1 MSIQNRVDDNVTDWL
16 IQPSQGSFAGQLA
29 ALWRH
34 KNVSAAL
41 ARQVI
46 ADVAE
51 RKLLGIPWILVQ
63 PLVLALPTVF
73 VLGKVFNVSVAPL
86 PLAMFIVSGLAVWT
100 FVRRG
105 VQLLTRS
112 LNAHRNLIRRLY
124 VPPFLLLC
132 ASLSP
137 AIVQFLVVVAIL
149 AALAVYYGPIVGTFY
164 IPFGWHLSAIVPAL
178 LLIVLLVIAVGC
190 FTCILYNLRQDTKL
204 VLRYALGGWML
215 VTPILYPPEIIPESH
230 RWLLYLNPLTPLVEL
245 FRFAVLGYGTI
256 NIASICL
263 AGGVILVMLVIG
275 ATIFTKM
282 QNRLF
287 DHI

>member
-1 MSIQNRVDDNVTDWL
+1 MGSPITSPFGLSSR
-16 IQPSQGSFAGQLA
+16 SQGSFVGQLA

-41 ARQVI
+41 ARQVF

-63 PLVLALPTVF
+63 PLVLAWPAVF
-73 VLGKVFNVSVAPL
+73 ILGKVFNVSVAPL
-86 PLAMFIVSGLAVWT
+86 PLAMFIVSGLAVWI

-112 LNAHRNLIRRLY
+112 LNAHRGLIRRLY
-124 VPPFLLLC
+124 IPPLLLLC

-137 AIVQFLVVVAIL
+137 AIVQFLVVFAIL
-149 AALAVYYGPIVGTFY
+149 AVLAIYYGPIIGTFY
-164 IPFGWHLSAIVPAL
+164 IPFGWHLLGIVPAL

-190 FTCILYNLRQDTKL
+190 FTCILFNLRQDTRL
-204 VLRYALGGWML
+204 VLRYALSGWML
-215 VTPILYPPEIIPESH
+215 VTPIIYPPEIIPESH

-256 NIASICL
+256 HIASLCL
-263 AGGVILVMLVIG
+263 AGAVILVMLVIG

>member
-1 MSIQNRVDDNVTDWL
+1 MSIQDIAEDNVVWL
-16 IQPSQGSFAGQLA
+16 IRPSQGTFFGQLA

-34 KNVSAAL
+34 KNVSVAL

-46 ADVAE
+46 ANDSE
-51 RKLLGIPWILVQ
+51 RTLMGIPWILIQ
-63 PLVLALPTVF
+63 PLVFVLPAVF

-86 PLAMFIVSGLAVWT
+86 PLPMFIVSGFAAWI

-112 LNAHRNLIRRLY
+112 LNLHRSLIRRLY
-124 VPPFLLLC
+124 IPPFLLLC

-137 AIVQFLVVVAIL
+137 AIVQFLVLVAIL
-149 AALAVYYGPIVGTFY
+149 AALAIFYGPIVGTFY
-164 IPFGWHLSAIVPAL
+164 IPFGWHLFGIVPAL
-178 LLIVLLVIAVGC
+178 LLLVLLVIAVGC
-190 FTCILYNLRQDTKL
+190 FTCILFNLRQDTRL
-204 VLRYALGGWML
+204 VLRYVLSGWML
-215 VTPILYPPEIIPESH
+215 ITPIIYPPEIIPESH

-245 FRFAVLGYGTI
+245 FRYTLLGYGTI
-256 NIASICL
+256 NTASLCL
-263 AGGVILVMLVIG
+263 AVMVILVMLVTG

>member
-1 MSIQNRVDDNVTDWL
+1 MNIQDRSADNVAIWL

-34 KNVSAAL
+34 KNVSVAL

-46 ADVAE
+46 ADGAE
-51 RKLLGIPWILVQ
+51 RKLLGIPWMLVQ
-63 PLVLALPTVF
+63 PLMLAYPAVF
-73 VLGKVFNVSVAPL
+73 ILGKIFNVSVAPL
-86 PLAMFIVSGLAVWT
+86 PLAMFILSGLAVWT

-105 VQLLTRS
+105 VQLLSRS
-112 LNAHRNLIRRLY
+112 LNAHRGLIRRLY
-124 VPPFLLLC
+124 VPPLLLLC

-137 AIVQFLVVVAIL
+137 ATVQFLVVVAIL
-149 AALAVYYGPIVGTFY
+149 AALAIYYGPIVGTFF
-164 IPFGWHLSAIVPAL
+164 IPFGWHLLGVLPAL
-178 LLIVLLVIAVGC
+178 FLIVLLVIAVGC
-190 FTCILYNLRQDTKL
+190 FTCMFFNLRQDARL
-204 VLRYALGGWML
+204 ILRYLLSGWML

-245 FRFAVLGYGTI
+245 FRFSLLGYGSI
-256 NIASICL
+256 HIASLCL
-263 AGGVILVMLVIG
+263 AVAVILVMLVIG
-275 ATIFTKM
+275 GTIFTKI